1 MKHLPR
7 CIRQEELTKW
17 KLIPAE
23 SKRQMKSAPGD
34 DSFRK
39 ISSPS
44 VVGRLY
50 TLFSLMP
57 FLFVIFSS
65 KYDYLRFSVRSD
77 VQRRSVDVERLL
89 PVQIT
94 YSCFEPGQTNMIWV
108 SQAVYK
114 PFYAGKKLVSCCT
127 VE

>member
-57 FLFVIFSS
+57 FLFLIFF
-65 KYDYLRFSVRSD
+65 LEVR
-77 VQRRSVDVERLL
+77 L
-89 PVQIT
+89 PKILSEVRCPT
-94 YSCFEPGQTNMIWV
+94 EKC
-108 SQAVYK
+108 
-114 PFYAGKKLVSCCT
+114 
-127 VE
+127 